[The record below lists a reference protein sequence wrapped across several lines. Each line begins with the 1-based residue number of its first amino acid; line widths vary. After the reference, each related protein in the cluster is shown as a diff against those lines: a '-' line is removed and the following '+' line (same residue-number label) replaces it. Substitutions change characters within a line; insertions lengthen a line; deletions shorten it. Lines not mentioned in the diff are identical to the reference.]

1 MSPLLETVLRFLLA
15 TALGAAIGYQ
25 RERAGK
31 RAGVRTHILVSA
43 GSALFTLASIYGF
56 GLGEA
61 DVSRVASGVV
71 VGVGF
76 IGGGVILRGAR
87 EEEVVGLTTAATIWV
102 TASIGLCAGAGMYV
116 LSVAATAVIMGV
128 LMLAKLRGHDSQH

>member
-1 MSPLLETVLRFLLA
+1 MSPLLETILRFLLA
-15 TALGAAIGYQ
+15 TALGGAIGYQ

-31 RAGVRTHILVSA
+31 RAGIRTHILVSA

-56 GLGEA
+56 GDG
-61 DVSRVASGVV
+61 DVDASRVAAGVV

-102 TASIGLCAGAGMYV
+102 TAAVGLCAGAGMYL
-116 LSVAATAVIMGV
+116 LSVVATAVILGV
-128 LMLAKLRGHDSQH
+128 LLLARLRGHDGQQ

>member
-1 MSPLLETVLRFLLA
+1 MSPLVEMILRFLLA
-15 TALGAAIGYQ
+15 TALGGAIGYQ

-31 RAGVRTHILVSA
+31 RAGIRTHILVSA

-56 GLGEA
+56 GAGVA
-61 DVSRVASGVV
+61 DTSRVAAGVV

-87 EEEVVGLTTAATIWV
+87 EDEVVGLTTAATIWV
-102 TASIGLCAGAGMYV
+102 TAAIGLCAGAGMCL
-116 LSVAATAVIMGV
+116 LSVVATAVIVGV
-128 LMLAKLRGHDSQH
+128 LLLAKLRGHDSQH